1 MVFVVSNDPAVRDR
15 VSGLLEAVGLPVE
28 AFASIESWVAS
39 APGRRCGCAVLD
51 ISEHDPG
58 RADQREMFNEACS
71 IIPTVALVDRGDIK
85 SAVLALKTGIADVL
99 EKSVSDATLI
109 ESVLHAVAAVDN
121 GRRNDH

>member
-28 AFASIESWVAS
+28 AFASIESWLAS

-71 IIPTVALVDRGDIK
+71 IIPTVALIDRGDIQ
-85 SAVLALKTGIADVL
+85 SAVLALKIGIADVL
-99 EKSVSDATLI
+99 EKSVSDVTLI
-109 ESVLHAVAAVDN
+109 ESVMRAVASAGDVSRKD
-121 GRRNDH
+121 